1 MIGPPKRVQSDRGT
15 EFQGAVKVFFKRC
28 GIQHITSFAYHPQA
42 QGKIERPHGTWKN
55 KLRYDILNCVE
66 GDMSFFIFYTMR
78 QMRLMTMQMFIFK
91 SFIVRDLYN
100 QKLLP

>member
-28 GIQHITSFAYHPQA
+28 GIQHITSRAYHPQA
-42 QGKIERPHGTWKN
+42 QGKIERSHGTWKN
-55 KLRYDILNCVE
+55 RLRILNCVE
-66 GDMSFFIFYTMR
+66 DDRSFLFFILMR
-78 QMRLMTMQMFIFK
+78 PMRLMTMRMFIFK
-91 SFIVRDLYN
+91 SFIVRHLYN